1 MHTSFSDEDLLFRD
15 EVRAFMRENYTADL
29 ARRLASDKTFK
40 GAQVEWEKKL
50 HAKGWIAPN
59 WPVEYGGTGW
69 TVAQKFIFES
79 ERSAA
84 GAPDV
89 MPFGL
94 KMLSSVILGFGS
106 EEQKQRFLPKI
117 HSSDEWWCQGY
128 SEPGAGSDLAAL
140 KTSATLDNGEY
151 VVNGHKI
158 WTSYAH
164 YADWIFCLV
173 RTSKEAKKQNG
184 ISFLLIDINTPG
196 ITIKP
201 IVSIDGRHTLNEV
214 FFDNV
219 RVPVENLIGE
229 PGKGWTYA
237 KALLTHERSMAGV
250 ADSKRDMREI
260 RDWAK
265 QEINGTKPLLEDPM
279 FRKRLTDVEIDLMAL
294 EFTELRTLAKAM
306 KGQGP
311 GTESSILKIKGTEIQ
326 QAVQELRMDLAGYY
340 AGTLPGDLTPEEI
353 GHEFGSTARQKYM
366 YGRAATLYGGS
377 NEIQRG
383 IIAKFVLG
391 LK

>member
-1 MHTSFSDEDLLFRD
+1 MHTKFSAEDLSFRD
-15 EVRAFMRENYTADL
+15 EVRAFMCESYTADL
-29 ARRLASDKTFK
+29 ARRLASEETFK
-40 GAQVEWEKKL
+40 DAQVEWEKKL
-50 HAKGWIAPN
+50 NAKGWIAPS
-59 WPVEYGGTGW
+59 WPTEYGGSGW
-69 TVAQKFIFES
+69 SITQKFIFES

-94 KMLSSVILGFGS
+94 KMLSSVILGFGN
-106 EEQKQRFLPKI
+106 EAQKQRFLPKI
-117 HSSDEWWCQGY
+117 LSSDEWWCQGY
-128 SEPGAGSDLAAL
+128 SEPGAGSDLASL
-140 KTSATLDNGEY
+140 KTTATLEDGNY
-151 VVNGHKI
+151 VVNGHKV
-158 WTSYAH
+158 WTTYAQ

-173 RTSKEAKKQNG
+173 RTSKEPKRQNG

-196 ITIKP
+196 ITVKP

-219 RVPVENLIGE
+219 EVPEENLVGE
-229 PGKGWTYA
+229 TGKGWTYA

-250 ADSKRDMREI
+250 ADSKRDMACIRE
-260 RDWAK
+260 WAQ
-265 QEINGTKPLLEDPM
+265 QEISGGKSMLEDPS

-306 KGQGP
+306 KGHGP
-311 GTESSILKIKGTEIQ
+311 GAESSILKIKGTEVQ
-326 QAVQELRMDLAGYY
+326 QAIQELRMDLAGYY
-340 AGTLPGDLTPEEI
+340 GGILPGELTAEQV
-353 GHEFGSTARQKYM
+353 GHEFSGYAREQYM
-366 YGRAATLYGGS
+366 YGRAASIYGGS

-391 LK
+391 L

>member
-1 MHTSFSDEDLLFRD
+1 MHTKFSAEDLNFRD
-15 EVRAFMRENYTADL
+15 EVRAFMRESYTPNL
-29 ARRLASDKTFK
+29 ARRLSSDETFK
-40 GAQVEWEKKL
+40 DAQVEWEKRL
-50 HAKGWIAPN
+50 NAKGWIAPN
-59 WPVEYGGTGW
+59 WPTEYGGTGW
-69 TVAQKFIFES
+69 SITQKFIFES

-106 EEQKQRFLPKI
+106 EAQKQRFLPKI
-117 HSSDEWWCQGY
+117 LSSDEWWCQGY
-128 SEPGAGSDLAAL
+128 SEPGAGSDLASL
-140 KTSATLDNGEY
+140 KTTATLSDGNY
-151 VVNGHKI
+151 VVNGHKV

-173 RTSKEAKKQNG
+173 RTSKEQKKQNG

-219 RVPVENLIGE
+219 EVPAENLVGE
-229 PGKGWTYA
+229 AGKGWTYA

-250 ADSKRDMREI
+250 ADSKRDMTRIRE
-260 RDWAK
+260 WAQ
-265 QEINGTKPLLEDPM
+265 QEISGGKSLLEDPS

-326 QAVQELRMDLAGYY
+326 QAIQELRMDLTGYY
-340 AGTLPGDLTPEEI
+340 GSILPGSLTVEQL
-353 GHEFGSTARQKYM
+353 GHDFSGYAREQYM
-366 YGRAATLYGGS
+366 YGRAASIYGGS

-391 LK
+391 L

>member
-1 MHTSFSDEDLLFRD
+1 MHTSFSDEDLKFRD
-15 EVRAFMRENYTADL
+15 EVRAFMRDNFTPDL
-29 ARRLASDKTFK
+29 ERRLACDKTFK
-40 GAQVEWEKKL
+40 DAQVEWEKKL
-50 HAKGWIAPN
+50 YAQGWIAPN

-69 TVAQKFIFES
+69 TITQKFIFES

-84 GAPDV
+84 GAADV

-117 HSSDEWWCQGY
+117 LSSDEWWCQGY

-140 KTSATLDNGEY
+140 KTSAKLDNGEY

-173 RTSKEAKKQNG
+173 RTSKEAKKQQG

-214 FFDNV
+214 FFDDV

-250 ADSKRDMREI
+250 ADAKRDMRQI
-260 RDWAK
+260 REWAK
-265 QEINGTKPLLEDPM
+265 QEISGGKALIEDPM
-279 FRKRLTDVEIDLMAL
+279 FRMRLTDVDIDLMAL

-326 QAVQELRMDLAGYY
+326 QSIQELRMDLAGYY
-340 AGTLPGDLTPEEI
+340 AGILPGELSTEET
-353 GHEFGSTARQKYM
+353 GHEFGSSAREKYM

-391 LK
+391 L